1 MENLTLQPG
10 NTGNSPPDPR
20 ASGRW
25 RGAGGGVVL
34 AGALTQ
40 KRRSQQKEARPCY
53 ARITKTTT
61 NR

>member
-20 ASGRW
+20 ATTP
-25 RGAGGGVVL
+25 GGVVL

-53 ARITKTTT
+53 AGITKRKT